1 MRIVETP
8 AFTRRVTEL
17 LSDDEY
23 RTVQEALT
31 ACPTLGALIV
41 GAGGARK
48 VRLALAGGGK
58 SGGARMIYY
67 YAAADGVIY
76 MLMLYTKTERENLT
90 HTQKN
95 ALKRVI
101 AGLE

>member
-17 LSDDEY
+17 LSDEEY

-31 ACPTLGALIV
+31 ARPTLGALIV

-48 VRLALAGGGK
+48 VRLARAGGGK

-67 YAAADGVIY
+67 YASADGIIY
-76 MLMLYTKTERENLT
+76 MLLLYAKNERESLT
-90 HTQKN
+90 QAQKN
-95 ALKRVI
+95 VLKKVI